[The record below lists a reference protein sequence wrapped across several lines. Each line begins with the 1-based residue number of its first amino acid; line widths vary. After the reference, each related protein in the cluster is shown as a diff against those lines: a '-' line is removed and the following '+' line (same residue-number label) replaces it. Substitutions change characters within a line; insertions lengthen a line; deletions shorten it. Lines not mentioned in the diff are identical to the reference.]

1 MKTARITA
9 WILLGISLLFTLALT
24 INYISAV
31 SPAVI
36 NDGLTL
42 RGGMLTHL
50 VFGDDG
56 WTLEGFYTAFVTSL
70 RISVYMGIVN
80 IALAVTEILKKIT

>member
-1 MKTARITA
+1 MKAARITV
-9 WILLGISLLFTLALT
+9 WILLALSLLFTLALT
-24 INYISAV
+24 VNYFSAV

-42 RGGMLTHL
+42 RGGLLTQL

-56 WTLEGFYTAFVTSL
+56 WTLEGYYSAFVLSL
-70 RISVYMGIVN
+70 RITVYLGILS
-80 IALAVTEILKKIT
+80 IALAIADRLKK

>member
-1 MKTARITA
+1 MKTARITVL
-9 WILLGISLLFTLALT
+9 ILLGISLLFTLALS
-24 INYISAV
+24 INYFSAV

-42 RGGMLTHL
+42 RGGMLTSL

-56 WTLEGFYTAFVTSL
+56 WSLEGFYQAFVISL
-70 RISVYMGIVN
+70 RISVYTAIANIV
-80 IALAVTEILKKIT
+80 LSVLDCLKK

>member
-9 WILLGISLLFTLALT
+9 WILLAVSMLFTLSLT
-24 INYISAV
+24 LNYIGAV
-31 SPAVI
+31 SPAEL

-42 RGGMLTHL
+42 RGGLLTFF

-56 WTLEGFYTAFVTSL
+56 WTLEGFYRAFLCSL
-70 RISVYMGIVN
+70 QISVYLGIAN
-80 IALAVTEILKKIT
+80 IALAVMERLKK

>member
-1 MKTARITA
+1 MKYARVTTMV
-9 WILLGISLLFTLALT
+9 LLGLSLLFTLALT

-42 RGGMLTHL
+42 RGGMLTDL
-50 VFGDDG
+50 VFGDGG
-56 WTLEGFYTAFVTSL
+56 WTLEGYYHAFILSL
-70 RISVYMGIVN
+70 RISVYLGIVN
-80 IALAVTEILKKIT
+80 IALAVIDRLKK